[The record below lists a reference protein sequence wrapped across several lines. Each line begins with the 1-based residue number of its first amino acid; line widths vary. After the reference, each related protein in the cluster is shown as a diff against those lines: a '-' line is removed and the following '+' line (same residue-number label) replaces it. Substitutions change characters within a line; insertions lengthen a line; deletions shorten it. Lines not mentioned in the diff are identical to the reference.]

1 MRLSSGLFIIHVIN
15 NDNDGSNNA
24 AAADVG
30 DDDGKNKTNTYD
42 IWTLAIEIMVMVAVM
57 VIEAVISYSWCGYG
71 AWNRFPD

>member
-42 IWTLAIEIMVMVAVM
+42 I
-57 VIEAVISYSWCGYG
+57 
-71 AWNRFPD
+71 